1 MTTNLK
7 KVQDV
12 VDFYNGN
19 IEEMKQELK
28 NVQSRKCRQKK
39 FKNRENYEVEM
50 TTILKEEQLLKEAIS
65 YVEPKRVFV
74 TKMTDEQIES
84 LNYDETIKA
93 IKSIQSKKCNTQ
105 FDKVEYEKACEI
117 ELKLLQHKKEVK
129 PVEETVVKK
138 SQIDT
143 LIEEIESLENVSKD
157 YMIEML
163 KKMKE

>member
-1 MTTNLK
+1 
-7 KVQDV
+7 
-12 VDFYNGN
+12 
-19 IEEMKQELK
+19 
-28 NVQSRKCRQKK
+28 
-39 FKNRENYEVEM
+39 
-50 TTILKEEQLLKEAIS
+50 
-65 YVEPKRVFV
+65 
-74 TKMTDEQIES
+74 MTDEQIES

-105 FDKVEYEKACEI
+105 FDKNEYEKAREI